1 MTPSRNTA
9 LALALL
15 LVGATVTPSADAG
28 GRHGHSRGHGHHG
41 HHHSRISLGF
51 AIGAPL
57 AAGVYWSIARPH
69 MHYHH
74 VYTPPRVIVVPA
86 APITYIEQGVA
97 PAGVAAAQ
105 AWWYWCAGS
114 NAYHPYVSECPG
126 GWQRVAPQ
134 APPR

>member
-15 LVGATVTPSADAG
+15 LAGALAAPPADAG
-28 GRHGHSRGHGHHG
+28 GRHGHHRGHGHHG
-41 HHHSRISLGF
+41 HHHSRISLSF

-57 AAGVYWSIARPH
+57 AAGVFWNFAHPH
-69 MHYHH
+69 VQYHP
-74 VYTPPRVIVVPA
+74 VYTAPRVIVVPA
-86 APITYIEQGVA
+86 VPVTYIEQGVA
-97 PAGVAAAQ
+97 PAPIADAQ
-105 AWWYWCAGS
+105 AWWYWCAGA